1 MEIVGHSDINPTM
14 NVYSHVVPELMRDAV
29 EMLDAPVR
37 QQITVRSALW
47 PSVWVSGPRG

>member
-1 MEIVGHSDINPTM
+1 MEIVGHSDIELRM
-14 NVYSHVVPELMRDAV
+14 NIYCHVVPELMRDAV

-37 QQITVRSALW
+37 QQMTVRSALW